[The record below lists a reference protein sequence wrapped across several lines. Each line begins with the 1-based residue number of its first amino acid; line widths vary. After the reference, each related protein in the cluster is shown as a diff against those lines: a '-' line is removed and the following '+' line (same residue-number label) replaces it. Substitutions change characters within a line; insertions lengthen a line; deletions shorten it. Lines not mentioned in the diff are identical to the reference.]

1 MSLLAVKFML
11 FFSSSDILSILKQ
24 NIAILQTEET
34 HSPAVCRVNSRQVP
48 KILWQYVE
56 RTASEAMK
64 SKSSRVLILDL
75 LILTQLCV
83 WGF

>member
-1 MSLLAVKFML
+1 MFLLAVPIML
-11 FFSSSDILSILKQ
+11 IFFWYCVNIKAK
-24 NIAILQTEET
+24 IAILQTEET